1 MTESVHSLH
10 VTSHYSSTLES
21 QLEKFWDLETMG
33 ITKEEPSIIQ
43 DKFCNSLRFQNNRYE
58 ARLPWKSDHP
68 ELEDNLK
75 LSKQRLIGLLSR
87 LRRNPALIK
96 EYNAIIQE
104 QLHRGIVQPV
114 TDHETSNRVH
124 YIPHHAVIRKDKSTT
139 KVRIV
144 YDASAKGTNG
154 ISLNDCLERGP
165 KFDQCIMEILLRF
178 RIHRVALTADIEKA
192 FLMVSIAKQD
202 QDVLRFLWIDSV
214 ESLTPRIIPLK
225 FTRVVFGLT
234 SSPFLLNATL
244 DHHVTKY
251 QEEDPEYVNKFKK
264 SIYVDDLVSALKKPI
279 NFTISQRSD

>member
-1 MTESVHSLH
+1 M
-10 VTSHYSSTLES
+10 
-21 QLEKFWDLETMG
+21 
-33 ITKEEPSIIQ
+33 IQ
-43 DKFCNSLRFQNNRYE
+43 DKFHNSLKFQNNRYE

-75 LSKQRLIGLLSR
+75 LSKQWLIGLLSR

-104 QLHRGIVQPV
+104 QLHRGIIQPV
-114 TDHETSNRVH
+114 TDYETSNRVH

-178 RIHRVALTADIEKA
+178 RIHRVALTTDIEKA

-234 SSPFLLNATL
+234 SNPFLLKATL

-251 QEEDPEYVNKFKK
+251 QEEDPEYVNKFKR
-264 SIYVDDLVSALKKPI
+264 SIYVDNLVTGAGSIEEAYQFYNKSKIRLRDGG
-279 NFTISQRSD
+279 FTLRKCRVLGVA